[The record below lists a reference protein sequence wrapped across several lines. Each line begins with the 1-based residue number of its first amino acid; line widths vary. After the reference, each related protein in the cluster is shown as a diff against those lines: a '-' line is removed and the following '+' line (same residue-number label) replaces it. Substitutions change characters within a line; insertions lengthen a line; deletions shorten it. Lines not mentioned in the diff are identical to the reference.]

1 MKTVIR
7 SVATCA
13 LAALS
18 LTDFAYAQTGID
30 LATSSA
36 PSGPTSVIRGQEDT
50 VLVDIRNLGDTPT
63 SGTFDVTAYLSE
75 DDQPTT
81 IEKVGDK
88 GVAVVL
94 APGETRSLA
103 IPIRVPSLQALGS
116 YQWLVQVDAGN
127 VVVESDEDNN
137 VGVGNAIEVAPTP
150 PDFIVS
156 AGPAGPAL
164 MSLGTSGS
172 VSVAVTN
179 AGLGSSFEPYDITVY
194 LGSDGT
200 FDPGDL
206 VVGSVILQ
214 DAVNPDESRTQN
226 INVFVS
232 ESVVEG
238 TYQWIA
244 VVAAQNTQPETD
256 ETKTRRSARPC
267 RSC

>member
-7 SVATCA
+7 SLATCA

-116 YQWLVQVDAGN
+116 YEWLVQVDAGT

-156 AGPAGPAL
+156 AGPAGAAL
-164 MSLGTSGS
+164 PL
-172 VSVAVTN
+172 
-179 AGLGSSFEPYDITVY
+179 
-194 LGSDGT
+194 
-200 FDPGDL
+200 
-206 VVGSVILQ
+206 
-214 DAVNPDESRTQN
+214 
-226 INVFVS
+226 
-232 ESVVEG
+232 
-238 TYQWIA
+238 
-244 VVAAQNTQPETD
+244 
-256 ETKTRRSARPC
+256 K
-267 RSC
+267 

>member
-1 MKTVIR
+1 M
-7 SVATCA
+7 
-13 LAALS
+13 
-18 LTDFAYAQTGID
+18 
-30 LATSSA
+30 
-36 PSGPTSVIRGQEDT
+36 
-50 VLVDIRNLGDTPT
+50 LVDIRNL
-63 SGTFDVTAYLSE
+63 
-75 DDQPTT
+75 
-81 IEKVGDK
+81 GDK

-150 PDFIVS
+150 TDFIVS
-156 AGPAGPAL
+156 AGPAGPDL
-164 MSLGTSGS
+164 MSLCTSGS
-172 VSVAVTN
+172 VSVTVTN
-179 AGLGSSFEPYDITVY
+179 AGSGSSFEPYDITVY
-194 LGSDGT
+194 LSSDGT

-238 TYQWIA
+238 RYQWIA
-244 VVAAQNTQPETD
+244 VVDAQNTQPETD
-256 ETKTRRSARPC
+256 ETKTRRSARPR